1 MHAGALIT
9 VSSRVVG
16 TELDGE
22 FVMLDP
28 DSGNYYG
35 LNEVGS
41 VVWRLLATPRRLDEI
56 VAHVC
61 ATFEVAPERCRAD
74 VERLLAD
81 LAARQLVS
89 VAP

>member
-1 MHAGALIT
+1 MDDDT
-9 VSSRVVG
+9 VFSVASRVVG

-41 VVWRLLATPRRLDEI
+41 AVWRLLATPRRLDEV

-61 ATFEVAPERCRAD
+61 ATFDVGAEGCRQD
-74 VERLLAD
+74 VERLLAE
-81 LAARQLVS
+81 LTERRLVTVS
-89 VAP
+89 R

>member
-1 MHAGALIT
+1 MDDGAVIA
-9 VSSRVVG
+9 VASRVVG

-41 VVWRLLATPRRLDEI
+41 AVWRLIASPRRLDEV

-61 ATFEVAPERCRAD
+61 ATFEVAPDRCRAD
-74 VERLLAD
+74 VERLVSELAH
-81 LAARQLVS
+81 RQLVTVS
-89 VAP
+89 K

>member
-1 MHAGALIT
+1 MDDGAVIA
-9 VSSRVVG
+9 VASRVVG

-41 VVWRLLATPRRLDEI
+41 TVWRLIASPRRLDEV

-61 ATFEVAPERCRAD
+61 ATFEVAPDRCRAD
-74 VERLLAD
+74 VEQLLSE
-81 LAARQLVS
+81 LANRQLVTVS
-89 VAP
+89 Q

>member
-1 MHAGALIT
+1 MDDGAVIA
-9 VSSRVVG
+9 VASRVVG

-41 VVWRLLATPRRLDEI
+41 AVWRLIASPRRLDEV

-61 ATFEVAPERCRAD
+61 ATFEVAPDRCRAD
-74 VERLLAD
+74 VEQLLAE
-81 LAARQLVS
+81 LASRQLVTVS
-89 VAP
+89 K